1 MKPKRAWAVILI
13 GTFITGV
20 AACARKSDGQAE
32 SSPLQLAMPAGSTAT
47 EPSAPPAANEP
58 ATASAGG
65 QPADKLV
72 LRGQTEKTDRS
83 RKIIRTGEI
92 ALVVDDYERA
102 RLAIDR
108 LVNGAHGFIASAEVA
123 RTEGAVAAATLVIRV
138 PQGEIDA
145 AVAALS
151 KLGTLE
157 RESIRAEDVSETYY
171 DLTARLRNAKA
182 LEERMVELAAKA
194 GGVKDLLEVER
205 EIGRVRETVEVMEGQ
220 LRGLDDRTSLATLS
234 VSLRTRSL
242 YVPYEQPGLGDKIDR
257 AFSAS
262 VDALADAGEALL
274 LFSVS
279 ALPWLLPIAGAALLV
294 RRRFRRRA
302 P

>member
-1 MKPKRAWAVILI
+1 MKQKRVWAAFLI
-13 GTFITGV
+13 GTLVAGA
-20 AACARKSDGQAE
+20 AACAKRKAESAE
-32 SSPLQLAMPAGSTAT
+32 SSPVQLA
-47 EPSAPPAANEP
+47 EPAASATVEP
-58 ATASAGG
+58 GAPAADSPSNGAVGG
-65 QPADKLV
+65 APADGL
-72 LRGQTEKTDRS
+72 LRGQSNEKADRNP

-108 LVNGAHGFIASAEVA
+108 LVHGAHGFIASAEVA

-171 DLTARLRNAKA
+171 DLAARLRNAKS

-205 EIGRVRETVEVMEGQ
+205 EVGRVRETIEVMEGQ

-234 VSLRTRSL
+234 ISLRTRSL
-242 YVPYEQPGLGDKIDR
+242 YVPLEQPGLGDEIDR
-257 AFSAS
+257 VFTAS
-262 VDALADAGEALL
+262 LDGLVEAGEALL
-274 LFSVS
+274 LFAVG
-279 ALPWLLPIAGAALLV
+279 ALPWLLPIAGAALLL
-294 RRRFRRRA
+294 RRRFRSRA